1 MSSISSTEYNEYSLD
16 AAVELELSVVGL
28 GSGRCSSSCRASK
41 RPVRL
46 ENGSSSM
53 SEHESA
59 LAVIELIRASTSS
72 REQANAV
79 MRLANIK
86 YSAKKINVK
95 QLDTIVD
102 IFHNILGAKDFPPF
116 H

>member
-41 RPVRL
+41 RPIRL

-53 SEHESA
+53 SERESA
-59 LAVIELIRASTSS
+59 LVVIELIMYSLVAIRNLSANVYVIKKPIGSCAFTLVNRLLELNTS
-72 REQANAV
+72 
-79 MRLANIK
+79 
-86 YSAKKINVK
+86 
-95 QLDTIVD
+95 D
-102 IFHNILGAKDFPPF
+102 I
-116 H
+116 